1 MAFERRKIQL
11 DPEMKQRMESSSRN
25 IFEVFYSTTTTP
37 PTGAFPLWTGEWIV
51 DCASVYPTF
60 YQKALEYQSN
70 GSIRTLNNTQ
80 YESEV
85 STYKQCGA
93 FVIQGNDIRLPM
105 ITRFVRSFEN
115 AQKQNLNGTSHLS
128 GVPGIKGGNNGRV
141 CRVESIQEGGPF
153 YNAGYT
159 GGSYR
164 GGDAIY
170 WLGFDFGRVSP
181 VYGRYDNDGYG
192 FAGEV
197 TPACV
202 NLPLY
207 IQVYH
212 GVSDQSLVNIGAITN
227 QISQLS
233 AKVTEL
239 TRQLETY
246 KTNNFGAPDHTRRVV
261 LTPEASSTEVSYT
274 PSVNGY
280 ISGFFMR
287 SNDGATEIDLIIGDV
302 TYTNWS
308 RPGSYY
314 VNGHMSVLM
323 PVKAG
328 QTVIVKR
335 TSGNWTSSKN
345 WLYFI
350 PCA

>member
-1 MAFERRKIQL
+1 M
-11 DPEMKQRMESSSRN
+11 
-25 IFEVFYSTTTTP
+25 
-37 PTGAFPLWTGEWIV
+37 
-51 DCASVYPTF
+51 
-60 YQKALEYQSN
+60 
-70 GSIRTLNNTQ
+70 NNTQ

-115 AQKQNLNGTSHLS
+115 AQKQNLNGTTHLS

-153 YNAGYT
+153 YNAGYS
-159 GGSYR
+159 GGSYK
-164 GGDAIY
+164 GGGAIY
-170 WLGFDFGRVSP
+170 WLGFDFGRVNP

-212 GVSDQSLVNIGAITN
+212 GVSDQSLVNIGELTN

-239 TRQLETY
+239 TRQLDTY
-246 KTNNFGAPDHTRRVV
+246 KSNNFGAPDHARRVD
-261 LTPEASSTEVSYT
+261 LTPPADVTEVTYVPT
-274 PSVNGY
+274 VNGY
-280 ISGFFMR
+280 MSGFFMAKEQQ
-287 SNDGATEIDLIIGDV
+287 SPAIINLIIDGV
-302 TYTNWS
+302 TYANWS
-308 RPGSYY
+308 RPASYY
-314 VNGHMSVLM
+314 MNGHMSVLM

-328 QTVIVKR
+328 QTVIVRVVKGR
-335 TSGNWTSSKN
+335 WNQPDVN